1 MGMFGGGSSSS
12 SSTSHTTSWLSQY
25 VEPIVENFIS
35 DYSGINYENSV
46 VAGMTPAEQEALERA
61 GSGTAITTGQNIAKG
76 GASLI
81 EEAVG
86 DIQGL
91 LEGNGKTQ
99 FMSGV
104 TGLYNGAS
112 DFMDAQD
119 SAIEDSVYSEM
130 GAEFGNTAQS
140 TMASTAVS
148 GSSSADNARNAVL
161 ASGANSMVQQE
172 SDLAMQIL
180 KGSVGL
186 TSGAISGE
194 VGLLDQLMSAG
205 GAIAK
210 AGGTMAAKGEKNQ
223 FNSGIFEQ
231 WFNQQV
237 DNNNRRN
244 DMINNNMPAI
254 DFAFLMDEV
263 LPTAGIDTTTNTS
276 SKVKSSGG
284 SGGIGGNAFVD
295 GAAAMSALM
304 FI

>member
-1 MGMFGGGSSSS
+1 MGFGISGGGSSASG
-12 SSTSHTTSWLSQY
+12 SSTSHTTSWLDQY
-25 VEPIVENFIS
+25 VEPIVENYIN
-35 DYSGINYENSV
+35 DYKGFNYENSV
-46 VAGMTPAEQEALERA
+46 VAGLTPAEQAALERA
-61 GSGTAITTGQNIAKG
+61 GSGEAITAGQNIAKG

-81 EEAVG
+81 EQAVG
-86 DIQGL
+86 SIQGL

-112 DFMDAQD
+112 DFMASQD
-119 SAIEDSVYSEM
+119 SAIQDSVYSQM
-130 GAEFGNTAQS
+130 GTEFGQSAQS
-140 TMASTAVS
+140 NMASTSVA
-148 GSSSADNARNAVL
+148 GSSAAESATNSIL
-161 ASGANSMVQQE
+161 ASGANSMIQQE

-210 AGGTMAAKGEKNQ
+210 AGGTMAANGEKNQ
-223 FNSGIFEQ
+223 FNAGIFEQ

-244 DMINNNMPAI
+244 DMINNNMSAI
-254 DFAFLMDEV
+254 NFALLMDEV
-263 LPTAGIDTTTNTS
+263 LPTAGIDTTTNTESHS
-276 SKVKSSGG
+276 SSSRGG
-284 SGGIGGNAFVD
+284 FS
-295 GAAAMSALM
+295 L
-304 FI
+304 

>member
-1 MGMFGGGSSSS
+1 M
-12 SSTSHTTSWLSQY
+12 
-25 VEPIVENFIS
+25 ENYIN
-35 DYSGINYENSV
+35 DYKGFNYENSV
-46 VAGMTPAEQEALERA
+46 VAGLTPAEQAALERA
-61 GSGTAITTGQNIAKG
+61 GSGEAITAGQNIAKG

-81 EEAVG
+81 EQAVG
-86 DIQGL
+86 SIQGL

-112 DFMDAQD
+112 DFMASQD
-119 SAIEDSVYSEM
+119 SAIQDSVYSQM
-130 GAEFGNTAQS
+130 GTEFGQSAQS
-140 TMASTAVS
+140 NMASTSVA
-148 GSSSADNARNAVL
+148 GSSAAESATNSIL
-161 ASGANSMVQQE
+161 ASGANSMIQQE

-210 AGGTMAAKGEKNQ
+210 AGGTMAANGEKNQ
-223 FNSGIFEQ
+223 FNAGIFEQ

-244 DMINNNMPAI
+244 DMINNNMSAI
-254 DFAFLMDEV
+254 NFALLMDEV
-263 LPTAGIDTTTNTS
+263 LPTAGIDTTTNTESHS
-276 SKVKSSGG
+276 SSSRGG
-284 SGGIGGNAFVD
+284 FS
-295 GAAAMSALM
+295 L
-304 FI
+304 

>member
-1 MGMFGGGSSSS
+1 M
-12 SSTSHTTSWLSQY
+12 
-25 VEPIVENFIS
+25 ENYIN
-35 DYSGINYENSV
+35 DYKGFNYENSV
-46 VAGMTPAEQEALERA
+46 VAGLTPAEQAALERA
-61 GSGTAITTGQNIAKG
+61 GSGAAITTGQSIAKG

-81 EEAVG
+81 EQAVG
-86 DIQGL
+86 SIQGL

-112 DFMDAQD
+112 DFMASQD
-119 SAIEDSVYSEM
+119 SAIQDSVYSQM
-130 GAEFGNTAQS
+130 GNEFGQSAQS
-140 TMASTAVS
+140 NMASTSVA
-148 GSSSADNARNAVL
+148 GSSAAESATNSIL
-161 ASGANSMVQQE
+161 ASGANSMIQQE

-210 AGGTMAAKGEKNQ
+210 AGGTMAANGEKNQ
-223 FNSGIFEQ
+223 FNAGIFEQ

-244 DMINNNMPAI
+244 DMINNNMSAI
-254 DFAFLMDEV
+254 NFALLMDEV
-263 LPTAGIDTTTNTS
+263 LPTAGIDTTTNTESHS
-276 SKVKSSGG
+276 SSSRGG
-284 SGGIGGNAFVD
+284 FS
-295 GAAAMSALM
+295 L
-304 FI
+304 